1 MAEDAVRGGLGEWA
15 ESRDEVTHMS
25 YTLVSGEPL
34 RCKRT
39 YRRVRGPLHPSTQV
53 AVTEP

>member
-1 MAEDAVRGGLGEWA
+1 MAEDAVRGGLGESA
-15 ESRDEVTHMS
+15 ESRDEVTHMP

-34 RCKRT
+34 RCKRM